1 MKLLWTER
9 GWSDYTFWQS
19 VDLKMLA
26 RINELLKDMQRG
38 PFQGIGKPEPLR
50 GEMSGWWSRRITQ
63 EHRLIYR
70 VSGSGDAQAIEIAA
84 CRFHYGR

>member
-9 GWSDYTFWQS
+9 GWSDYPFWQS